1 MLITLSSYIISF
13 DTIKKSITL
22 QISLTKANI
31 KYLKYI
37 KIDRIIK
44 SYKKWT
50 PKYITYIII
59 MLNWIKRSKE
69 YNSWDQ

>member
-13 DTIKKSITL
+13 DIVKKSITL

>member
-1 MLITLSSYIISF
+1 MLITWSSHLISF

-44 SYKKWT
+44 SYKKWA